1 MRREGI
7 AARAAGLVAAGLMLT
22 LAACGRGQDGTT
34 QSGTGLGEAQRPE
47 ITEEELRA
55 KSAAL
60 LAKLGAPADAATK
73 ARYAGDFEAVG
84 AEPDWR
90 LTLLKDGYVS
100 FTRPGLE
107 QIDAIPGARD
117 LRQLGAY
124 VEAGPLSIA
133 VAAGPCTYGEGGE
146 SYPFSATV
154 LYEGI
159 AYEGCARA
167 GAATTAE
174 PTGARARGWAVDLSQ
189 LLPAIDACIARA
201 SARPARVTI
210 AYVNEEG
217 QAAVRLLEAD
227 GGRSECLSSLDG
239 AAIASFE
246 PLADRDVFR
255 GERDPMF
262 TRAPANA
269 PAGSCTTSEEVKGS
283 GGATLGWLS
292 RKSC

>member
-1 MRREGI
+1 MRI
-7 AARAAGLVAAGLMLT
+7 AAIAAAGLVLM
-22 LAACGRGQDGTT
+22 LAACGRGQQGTS
-34 QSGTGLGEAQRPE
+34 QSGEGLGESQRPE
-47 ITEEELRA
+47 ITEEELKA

-73 ARYAGDFEAVG
+73 ARYEGDFEAVG

-90 LTLLKDGYVS
+90 LTLLKDGYAS

-107 QIDAIPGARD
+107 QIDSTFGARD
-117 LRQLGAY
+117 VRQLGVY

-133 VAAGPCTYGEGGE
+133 VAGGPCTYVEGGE

-167 GAATTAE
+167 GATAAAE
-174 PTGARARGWAVDLSQ
+174 PTGTRARGWAVDLSQ

-239 AAIASFE
+239 ARIASFE

-262 TRAPANA
+262 TRAPAAA
-269 PAGSCTTSEEVKGS
+269 PSNSCLASEEVKGS

>member
-1 MRREGI
+1 MRRGRI
-7 AARAAGLVAAGLMLT
+7 ARAAAAGLLLA
-22 LAACGRGQDGTT
+22 LAACGQNKDTGG
-34 QSGTGLGEAQRPE
+34 QSGEGLGEAQRPE
-47 ITEEELRA
+47 ITEAELRA

-60 LAKLGAPADAATK
+60 LAKLGAPGDAAAQRT
-73 ARYAGDFEAVG
+73 YQGDFEAVG

-90 LTLLKDGYVS
+90 LTLLKDGYVA

-107 QIDAIPGARD
+107 EVTALTAVRNV
-117 LRQLGAY
+117 RQGGVF

-133 VAAGPCTYGEGGE
+133 VSSGQCTYVDGGD

-167 GAATTAE
+167 SASTGPEPAT
-174 PTGARARGWAVDLSQ
+174 ARARGWAIDLSQ

-201 SARPARVTI
+201 QAKPARVTI

-217 QAAVRLLEAD
+217 QAAVRLVESD
-227 GGRSECLSSLDG
+227 GGRSECLSTLDG
-239 AAIASFE
+239 ATIASFE

-262 TRAPANA
+262 TRAPASPPSGA
-269 PAGSCTTSEEVKGS
+269 CTTSEEVKGS

>member
-1 MRREGI
+1 MRRGRI
-7 AARAAGLVAAGLMLT
+7 AGLAAAALLLALT
-22 LAACGRGQDGTT
+22 ACGKSQDGAG
-34 QSGTGLGEAQRPE
+34 QSGEGLGEAQRPE

-60 LAKLGAPADAATK
+60 LATLGAPADAAAQK
-73 ARYAGDFEAVG
+73 AYAVDFEAVG

-90 LTLLKDGYVS
+90 LSLLKDGYVS

-107 QIDAIPGARD
+107 EVTAIPAGRNV
-117 LRQLGAY
+117 RQGGVF

-133 VAAGPCTYGEGGE
+133 VSSGQCSYAEAGD
-146 SYPFSATV
+146 SYPFKATV
-154 LYEGI
+154 LFEGI

-167 GAATTAE
+167 SAGGPPE
-174 PTGARARGWAVDLSQ
+174 PASARARGWAVDLSQ
-189 LLPAIDACIARA
+189 LLPAIDACLARA
-201 SARPARVTI
+201 EAKPARVTI
-210 AYVNEEG
+210 GYVNEEG
-217 QAAVRLLEAD
+217 QAAVRILESD
-227 GGRSECLSSLDG
+227 GGRSECLTSLDG
-239 AAIASFE
+239 ARIASFE

-262 TRAPANA
+262 TRAPTAA
-269 PAGSCTTSEEVKGS
+269 PTGACLTSEEVKGS